1 MDTIHT
7 LGFCGVMLLAYLIEA
22 TLGFGGTVTALPLC
36 SMIVGIHIA
45 IPAITAIVC
54 AAALMILVHDRTY
67 VEKRA
72 YTVMFLLMVLGMPI
86 GMAAYSCLPE
96 RPLKL
101 ALGIFTILVAL
112 KGLFW
117 HDRRKKTEKRIGF
130 RYYVCLFLGGV
141 IHGAFSCGGVLA
153 VIYANRAITDKR
165 SYRVTLSAIWFSL
178 NLLLTLKN
186 IVTGSMTLPTVRL
199 SVCGL
204 PFVAAAVMAGN
215 RMISRL
221 NTKTFG
227 TAVYVML
234 LVSGCLQVL
243 R

>member
-1 MDTIHT
+1 M
-7 LGFCGVMLLAYLIEA
+7 
-22 TLGFGGTVTALPLC
+22 
-36 SMIVGIHIA
+36 
-45 IPAITAIVC
+45 
-54 AAALMILVHDRTY
+54 
-67 VEKRA
+67 
-72 YTVMFLLMVLGMPI
+72 
-86 GMAAYSCLPE
+86 
-96 RPLKL
+96 
-101 ALGIFTILVAL
+101 
-112 KGLFW
+112 
-117 HDRRKKTEKRIGF
+117 
-130 RYYVCLFLGGV
+130 

-186 IVTGSMTLPTVRL
+186 IVTGSMTLPAARL

-204 PFVAAAVMAGN
+204 PFVVAAVMAGN

-227 TAVYVML
+227 TVVYVML

>member
-1 MDTIHT
+1 M
-7 LGFCGVMLLAYLIEA
+7 
-22 TLGFGGTVTALPLC
+22 
-36 SMIVGIHIA
+36 
-45 IPAITAIVC
+45 
-54 AAALMILVHDRTY
+54 
-67 VEKRA
+67 
-72 YTVMFLLMVLGMPI
+72 
-86 GMAAYSCLPE
+86 
-96 RPLKL
+96 
-101 ALGIFTILVAL
+101 
-112 KGLFW
+112 
-117 HDRRKKTEKRIGF
+117 
-130 RYYVCLFLGGV
+130 